1 MRVRFVVI
9 ALATAAVFALSA
21 QAAAAAPAWAPA
33 SSATIHPGVQTFTD
47 GAQCTANFVFFDATN
62 VYLGQA
68 AHCSG
73 TGSSTDTDGC
83 TSASLPIG
91 THVVIG
97 GSKPGTLVYNSW
109 LTMQGLKEKDADT
122 CAFNDLAL
130 VKVDSADAGKVN
142 PSIPFWGGPN
152 GVTGSVADNGTV
164 LSYGNSELRLGVS
177 QLSPKQ
183 GVQLS
188 QDSGG
193 WNHQVYTATP
203 GIPGDSGSAFEDA
216 SCHAFG
222 ILSTVELAPVTGSN
236 GVGDVSREISYMHAH
251 SSFSGVQLANG
262 TEPCRGPLVGGAGVS
277 SGALKRLA
285 ASAKQPATSTKTK
298 GRHHKKKHKKHKK
311 HHKH

>member
-1 MRVRFVVI
+1 MRIRLVVT
-9 ALATAAVFALSA
+9 ALAAAAAFAVSA
-21 QAAAAAPAWAPA
+21 QAASAAPNWAPA
-33 SSATIHPGVQTFTD
+33 SSATIHPGVQTLTS
-47 GAQCTANFVFFDATN
+47 GAQCTANFVFYDASD

-91 THVVIG
+91 TQVDIG

-109 LTMQGLKEKDADT
+109 LTMQGLKETDANT

-130 VKVDSADAGKVN
+130 VRVDPADAGKVN

-152 GVTGSVADNGTV
+152 GVTDTVAGNSTV
-164 LSYGNSELRLGVS
+164 LSYGNSELRLGIS

-193 WNHQVYTATP
+193 WNHQVFTVTP

-216 SCHAFG
+216 ACHAFG

-236 GVGDVSREISYMHAH
+236 GVGDVSREIAYMHAH

-262 TEPCRGPLVGGAGVS
+262 TEPCRGPLVGAAGVS
-277 SGALKRLA
+277 GAMKRPA
-285 ASAKQPATSTKTK
+285 ASSKPTSTKTT
-298 GRHHKKKHKKHKK
+298 GRHHKKHKKHKK
-311 HHKH
+311 HRKH